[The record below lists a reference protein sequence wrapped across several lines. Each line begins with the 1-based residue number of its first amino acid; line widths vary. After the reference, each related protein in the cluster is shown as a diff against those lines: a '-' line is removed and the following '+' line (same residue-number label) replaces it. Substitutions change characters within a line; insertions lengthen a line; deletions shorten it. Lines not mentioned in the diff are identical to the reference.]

1 MWVCQK
7 VEVFHFSGQK
17 RDFCVQPFQSPLSEN
32 LSTKTA
38 PQTILAMRS
47 QDNPRSPLF
56 SSRDAREQASEA
68 AWSVDIARATMSVA
82 AAAKMALAFAE
93 LTGGVKFDGKKHHA
107 EMSRFS
113 AKKTH
118 GGGGGG
124 SGSARSGEGASG
136 SGRTGGRDGGNAGGS
151 GKKKQ
156 KDIASRKRERARG
169 EPTTTHAD
177 DDAVEVFGTRS
188 KTRLKKRAGEPSP
201 SPGKRRGK
209 DDTSDASDAST
220 ESETESELDAGSDS
234 LETGLQEALREAS
247 KSEGLRGMG
256 ASSSKTEEAANV
268 LRKKYKIRVR
278 DAGGEGRCP
287 PPIAEGFAEL
297 ATRYPGC
304 GKMLLS
310 RLAEAGFE
318 TPTPIQRQAIPL
330 LLENHELLAVA
341 PTGSGKTLAFLLP
354 IILSLR
360 AKDDTAGGPRAL
372 LLSPTKELAQQS
384 HRILRLLCRGVNTI
398 RRVWFFLSPSFS
410 SRKRH
415 FSRFLF
421 FFSRTTRRDER
432 VGDDANSGPS
442 RD

>member
-1 MWVCQK
+1 M
-7 VEVFHFSGQK
+7 
-17 RDFCVQPFQSPLSEN
+17 
-32 LSTKTA
+32 
-38 PQTILAMRS
+38 
-47 QDNPRSPLF
+47 
-56 SSRDAREQASEA
+56 
-68 AWSVDIARATMSVA
+68 
-82 AAAKMALAFAE
+82 
-93 LTGGVKFDGKKHHA
+93 
-107 EMSRFS
+107 
-113 AKKTH
+113 
-118 GGGGGG
+118 
-124 SGSARSGEGASG
+124 
-136 SGRTGGRDGGNAGGS
+136 
-151 GKKKQ
+151 
-156 KDIASRKRERARG
+156 
-169 EPTTTHAD
+169 
-177 DDAVEVFGTRS
+177 FGTRNQ
-188 KTRLKKRAGEPSP
+188 TRLKKRAGEPSP
-201 SPGKRRGK
+201 SPREGRRGK
-209 DDTSDASDAST
+209 DDTSELDSDAST
-220 ESETESELDAGSDS
+220 DSETESELDSGSDS

-247 KSEGLRGMG
+247 KSEGPRGTG

-287 PPIAEGFAEL
+287 PPLAGGFAEL

-398 RRVWFFLSPSFS
+398 RRVWFFLFPSFS
-410 SRKRH
+410 S